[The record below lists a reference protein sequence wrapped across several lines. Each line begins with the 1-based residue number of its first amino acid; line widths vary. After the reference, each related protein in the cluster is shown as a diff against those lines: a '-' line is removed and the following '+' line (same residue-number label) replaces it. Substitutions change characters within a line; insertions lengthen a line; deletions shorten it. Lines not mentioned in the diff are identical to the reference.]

1 MQQKDREAKEVE
13 KGYVERFSDQAEKI
27 ARLSQE
33 VNQQKLLYKQ
43 SCTEIQSEVKKA
55 FHLEK
60 QLEDQ
65 YKIIDQLRKENS
77 MLLNEIQHLGQ

>member
-33 VNQQKLLYKQ
+33 VN
-43 SCTEIQSEVKKA
+43 
-55 FHLEK
+55 
-60 QLEDQ
+60 
-65 YKIIDQLRKENS
+65 
-77 MLLNEIQHLGQ
+77 